1 MAKTLKTAYTYPT
14 PIIMSAPVE
23 SAESAESAKEGYFL
37 CML

>member
-23 SAESAESAKEGYFL
+23 SADSAKEGYFL